1 MRSLRLDNNKYIS
14 LLAFAIVFGF
24 AISNSFAESS
34 LDKIFFDNDLKIQE
48 VLKNGGSPNAELS
61 LGHTLLDAA
70 SYGNNKNTIEIL
82 LEKGANPN
90 VSSTDGETPLMR
102 VIRKFKDEDLVKL
115 FLTKGAIVNAKN
127 KHGWTAL
134 KDAVDSENP
143 NIVKLLIEAGA
154 NVSDKTDDGD
164 TALFWASNQEIA
176 QILISKGVDV
186 NALSTNGNN
195 ALILQTK
202 YHRLDIVS
210 FLLTQGVNL
219 EYKNNDG
226 ETAFILAASG
236 EQASGNVEYPIT
248 HFLLNSGADI
258 SDKDRYGKTALIYV
272 SGDDS
277 YDAEGGLKK
286 LELVKLLVEKG
297 ALVNE
302 RAKDGGTALLAAAS
316 KGNARIVEF
325 LLESKANPSLGYVD
339 GYTPL
344 MAASSFFGNL
354 DIVNMLLKSGVDINS
369 KDASGKTALDYA
381 RQSKKDEIVAALL
394 TSKKSN

>member
-154 NVSDKTDDGD
+154 NVSDKT
-164 TALFWASNQEIA
+164 
-176 QILISKGVDV
+176 
-186 NALSTNGNN
+186 
-195 ALILQTK
+195 
-202 YHRLDIVS
+202 R
-210 FLLTQGVNL
+210 
-219 EYKNNDG
+219 
-226 ETAFILAASG
+226 
-236 EQASGNVEYPIT
+236 
-248 HFLLNSGADI
+248 
-258 SDKDRYGKTALIYV
+258 
-272 SGDDS
+272 
-277 YDAEGGLKK
+277 
-286 LELVKLLVEKG
+286 
-297 ALVNE
+297 
-302 RAKDGGTALLAAAS
+302 
-316 KGNARIVEF
+316 
-325 LLESKANPSLGYVD
+325 
-339 GYTPL
+339 
-344 MAASSFFGNL
+344 
-354 DIVNMLLKSGVDINS
+354 
-369 KDASGKTALDYA
+369 
-381 RQSKKDEIVAALL
+381 
-394 TSKKSN
+394 